1 VLLPEDLGERAML
14 GDGGAN
20 ALGAMLGTAAAVSLP
35 RPARIVTLAAVVG
48 LTAASE
54 VVSFTKVIA
63 RTPPLNWVDMLGRR
77 PPAGAGQ
84 GRAAG
89 TEPAAGTGLAA
100 GAGPAGRAVPAGDPA
115 APAAAAPK

>member
-1 VLLPEDLGERAML
+1 MAAAAALLPEDLGERAML

-54 VVSFTKVIA
+54 VVSFTQVIA
-63 RTPPLNWVDMLGRR
+63 RTPALNWVDMLGRR
-77 PPAGAGQ
+77 PAAVAG
-84 GRAAG
+84 
-89 TEPAAGTGLAA
+89 PAAVPPPAA
-100 GAGPAGRAVPAGDPA
+100 GAGSAGRAVPAGDPA